1 MSGIRRPDHDPGDG
15 RAATLRDNLPAESRH
30 LKFQPITARRGEVR
44 SAKIIHRAMMCSK
57 SGFTLLEV
65 LLATTLTAAVTLATF
80 SWIHTQTRAN
90 RAASV
95 RLQAIATTDTTA
107 AAIRDDLLQTVA
119 DSRGRRFE
127 MQGKEL
133 RLTTLN
139 HMPGDP
145 LGAKRVVWRQDGK
158 TNALV
163 REIKPA
169 DPEAPPIIR
178 AVSRKLELVRF
189 SKSGAGG
196 DILLLTCRT
205 EQGKELT
212 VPLTLVGIP

>member
-1 MSGIRRPDHDPGDG
+1 MNPLRHHDHEHRQSLPRNDLSTRPRR
-15 RAATLRDNLPAESRH
+15 
-30 LKFQPITARRGEVR
+30 
-44 SAKIIHRAMMCSK
+44 

-80 SWIHTQTRAN
+80 SWIHTQSRAN
-90 RAASV
+90 RAATV
-95 RLQAIATTDTTA
+95 RLQAITMTDSIA
-107 AAIRDDLLQTVA
+107 AAIRDDLLQSLA

-145 LGAKRVVWRQDGK
+145 PGAKRVVWRQDGK
-158 TNALV
+158 TKALV
-163 REIKPA
+163 REIKPV

-189 SKSGAGG
+189 SKSGT
-196 DILLLTCRT
+196 DDLVLLTCRT
-205 EQGKELT
+205 DQGKELT